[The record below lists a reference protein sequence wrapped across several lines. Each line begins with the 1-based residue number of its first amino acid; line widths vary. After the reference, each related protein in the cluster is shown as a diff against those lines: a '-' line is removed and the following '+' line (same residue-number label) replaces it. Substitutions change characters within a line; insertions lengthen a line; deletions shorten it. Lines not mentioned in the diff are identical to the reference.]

1 MKQWDTFDC
10 ESAHG
15 KHPCIIISPTDRR
28 QNPDFKT
35 VNVLACQSHRAQ
47 RLPRENEFL
56 VDVAD
61 GMDWE
66 TLVRCDFIWVT
77 RKSDLKLGR
86 GRVVAERRRVIGQK
100 LIRIFGLWLG

>member
-1 MKQWDTFDC
+1 
-10 ESAHG
+10 
-15 KHPCIIISPTDRR
+15 
-28 QNPDFKT
+28 
-35 VNVLACQSHRAQ
+35 
-47 RLPRENEFL
+47 
-56 VDVAD
+56 
-61 GMDWE
+61 MDWE